1 MKKIL
6 LLWVWLLSAGCCFMT
21 LHATETNPKAV
32 TDLLN
37 RIGGNGTSDRF
48 VTIVDDAL
56 STNCK
61 DIFVITSQDSKPC
74 IKGNSII
81 AVTTG
86 INWYL
91 NHYAHVNLTWNQLT
105 TDLLAVDFPV
115 PSGKETHTC
124 SVDYRY
130 YLNYCTFSYSMSTWT
145 WDRWQK
151 EIDWMALHG
160 INIPLQIVGLD
171 VVWYR
176 LLTEKYGYS
185 ADAANAFIAGPC
197 FQAWWGMNNL
207 EGWGGQNPATG
218 Y

>member
-21 LHATETNPKAV
+21 LHATETTNPKAV

-37 RIGGNGTSDRF
+37 RIGGDGTASRF

-56 STNCK
+56 SKNGK
-61 DIFVITSQDSKPC
+61 DIFVITSQDGQPC

-105 TDLLAVDFPV
+105 TDL
-115 PSGKETHTC
+115 T
-124 SVDYRY
+124 
-130 YLNYCTFSYSMSTWT
+130 
-145 WDRWQK
+145 
-151 EIDWMALHG
+151 
-160 INIPLQIVGLD
+160 
-171 VVWYR
+171 
-176 LLTEKYGYS
+176 
-185 ADAANAFIAGPC
+185 
-197 FQAWWGMNNL
+197 
-207 EGWGGQNPATG
+207 
-218 Y
+218 